1 MSDKGNIMMSPLL
14 SKRLDK
20 MEEKLN
26 KITDD
31 YNSINSKFDKI
42 IEMLIQNSDRWD
54 SNKQEYIELLNK
66 NKEISEN
73 NMKVLNENRNIYID
87 KLDKLQ
93 ENNNIMC
100 DPNTPTRLTNRYWR
114 TSGNNTVMRPPD
126 NSGIGSVLWPW
137 NTPWTSKKDEE
148 IINEN

>member
-100 DPNTPTRLTNRYWR
+100 DPNTPTRLT
-114 TSGNNTVMRPPD
+114 
-126 NSGIGSVLWPW
+126 
-137 NTPWTSKKDEE
+137 KDTGELRV
-148 IINEN
+148 IIRLCDHLIIPE